1 MNKLIIGI
9 SLITSQLLYAG
20 GFSLHGIDV
29 MDRNP
34 LNTSY
39 QAKSNGGTK
48 DDIDAYQDGVGVY
61 VS

>member
-1 MNKLIIGI
+1 MNKLLGI
-9 SLITSQLLYAG
+9 SLITSQFLYAG